1 MRRII
6 TILFFFISVCGWA
19 QEILTGLQMN
29 PVVRQKFLDLQMQG
43 RVKTGNDTIPIGL
56 PFFDDFSYDSIYP
69 TSNLWIDNFTFVN
82 TDMPIFPPNLGAVT
96 FDAIDEN
103 GLMYKKAQPGPTPFI
118 ADSLTSRYIRLDSVF
133 TPVPRKLT
141 EADSVY
147 LSFYFQPQGRSRNF
161 PLAQD
166 SLILRFLAVPAHD
179 TVILTDTI
187 HIPNLWVRAWSST
200 GMPLDTFRAINHE
213 QYFVQVMIP
222 IRDTFLFFKKTFRF
236 QFYNYVNFAAPPEIS
251 WEANCDQWNI
261 DNVYLN
267 IGRNMNDT
275 IIPEVSFIDRAPSM
289 LRNYESMPYPQYT
302 AAPETEMADS
312 VMVIFS
318 NRAATTQNCR
328 YSYKVTNPSGS
339 FTKTLNS
346 PNFNVQPVYVTGPVT
361 LHPVVSW
368 FYPVTQAD
376 SAVFTMQ
383 HTIKDNA
390 PSSTMGDTITGT
402 QTLYNF
408 FAYDDGTPEA
418 SYGLTPAGAMLAY
431 RFNLNKPD
439 TLRAVQMYFNHV
451 FNNANTQYFYLCVW
465 SDDVGTPG
473 DTLYSKL
480 TVPRYADRLNKF
492 VTYHTPPIPV
502 SGAFYVGWIQTGPEN
517 MCLGFD
523 SYNDHSDQI
532 FYNTTG
538 RWYPSAF
545 SGSLM
550 MRPIVG
556 KPIPLGIEETEPVS
570 VSLNVYPNPCRDG
583 VLHLRLNDAAPSS
596 ADKYSISI
604 SNLLGQTMLK
614 TRYTER
620 LDLSALNQ
628 GIYILYLSDGNG
640 NKTAVR
646 KIIITP

>member
-1 MRRII
+1 MRRTI
-6 TILFFFISVCGWA
+6 TVLFFFISVCGWA
-19 QEILTGLQMN
+19 QEILTGMQTN

-43 RVKTGNDTIPIGL
+43 RVKTANDSIPIGL
-56 PFFDDFSYDSIYP
+56 PFFDDFSYDSVYP

-103 GLMYKKAQPGPTPFI
+103 GLMYKKAQPGPAPFI

-147 LSFYFQPQGRSRNF
+147 LSFFYQPQGRSRNF
-161 PLAQD
+161 PLKQD

-179 TVILTDTI
+179 AIILTDTL
-187 HIPNLWVRAWSST
+187 HFPDLWIRAWSSI
-200 GMPLDTFRAINHE
+200 GMSLDTFRYYNNDK
-213 QYFVQVMIP
+213 YFVQVMIP
-222 IRDTFLFFKKTFRF
+222 ITDTFLFFKKTFRF
-236 QFYNYVNFAAPPEIS
+236 QFYNYVNFAAPPEYT
-251 WEANCDQWNI
+251 WQTNCDQWNV

-275 IIPEVSFIDRAPSM
+275 IIPEVSFMDRAPSM
-289 LRNYESMPYPQYT
+289 LRNYESMPYPQYA

-312 VMVIFS
+312 VLVIFN
-318 NRAATTQNCR
+318 NRTTSIQNCR

-339 FTKTLNS
+339 FTKTFNS

-361 LHPVVSW
+361 LHPVIPW
-368 FYPVTQAD
+368 FYPITQAD
-376 SAVFTMQ
+376 SAVFQME
-383 HTIKDNA
+383 HIIKDNA
-390 PSSTMGDTITGT
+390 PGTVLGDTITGT
-402 QTLYNF
+402 QDLFNY

-418 SYGLTPAGAMLAY
+418 SYGLTPAGSMLAY

-439 TLRAVQMYFNHV
+439 TLRAIQMYFNQI
-451 FNNANTQYFYLCVW
+451 FNNTNPPYFYLCVW
-465 SDDVGTPG
+465 NDDVGTPG
-473 DTLYSKL
+473 DTIYSRL

-492 VTYHTPPIPV
+492 VTYHTPAIPV
-502 SGAFYVGWIQTGPEN
+502 SGTFYVGWIQNTPDN
-517 MCLGFD
+517 LCLGFD
-523 SYNDHSDQI
+523 TYNDHSDQI

-550 MRPIVG
+550 IRPIVG
-556 KPIPLGIEETEPVS
+556 KPIPLGIDDEAPPAS
-570 VSLNVYPNPCRDG
+570 ALNVFPNPCRDG
-583 VLHLRLNDAAPSS
+583 ILHLSLNNSTATS
-596 ADKYSISI
+596 AEGYTITI
-604 SNLLGQTMLK
+604 ANLLGQTMLK
-614 TRYTER
+614 MRFNER
-620 LDLSALNQ
+620 LDLTSLRQ
-628 GIYILYLSDGNG
+628 GIYILYLSDSKG
-640 NKTAVR
+640 NKNAVR